1 MNEYFMTEALKE
13 AQKAYDMEEIPIGAI
28 IVKDGIIIGRGFNQ
42 KETTC
47 DSTAHAEI
55 IAIKEASE
63 KLNAWRLTGCTMY
76 VTLEPCAMCAGALVN
91 ARIDKLVVGAS
102 DPKTGACGSVFNIV
116 QDKRLNHQIEL
127 QVGILAE
134 DCSTIL
140 KLFFE
145 KLRGR
150 DDDR

>member
-1 MNEYFMTEALKE
+1 MNEYFMAEALKE
-13 AQKAYDMEEIPIGAI
+13 AQKAFDMDEVPIGAV
-28 IVKDGIIIGRGFNQ
+28 IVKDGKIIGRGYNR
-42 KETTC
+42 KEETC
-47 DSTAHAEI
+47 DATAHAEI
-55 IAIKEASE
+55 MAIKEASE

-76 VTLEPCAMCAGALVN
+76 VTLEPCSMCAGALVN
-91 ARIDKLVVGAS
+91 ARIDKLVIGAS

-127 QVGILAE
+127 ETGILEE

-145 KLRGR
+145 KLRGI
-150 DDDR
+150 